1 MSAIFVILTHQYAIF
16 LRVKQCTSESKCQ
29 KIALNEYFWI
39 FTIENSLLTKLT
51 LIGIA
56 YKRGLTAILNAA
68 VGKSTAQWILVR
80 NRQTKPNPSTY
91 ILDLKAWEKPMSKG
105 HFSAAAS
112 HFLICLFLLYSKVNL
127 EIQGRGI
134 YLKKVFLAFL
144 KESLL
149 FVSCF

>member
-1 MSAIFVILTHQYAIF
+1 MFSENFMFCTFWPIVLVCIFYYEIVL
-16 LRVKQCTSESKCQ
+16 
-29 KIALNEYFWI
+29 
-39 FTIENSLLTKLT
+39 
-51 LIGIA
+51 
-56 YKRGLTAILNAA
+56 ILNAA
-68 VGKSTAQWILVR
+68 VGKSIAQWILVR

-134 YLKKVFLAFL
+134 YVLVKSSKGPSINDVSTEGEGGGLPS
-144 KESLL
+144 KPIYYISLFSNL
-149 FVSCF
+149 SRQGEGGGS